1 MKTIKIA
8 IGALM
13 LTGLMVSCKDQSKE
27 AQMDERTET
36 QQQVEK
42 DSADMERLRYA
53 ENTDNTLVRPS
64 MPEYYEI
71 DWEKVETDPK
81 MRADIEGWNDYNTF
95 TASVKSLGLKEVPD
109 EEITGYVARLEQ
121 EANNL
126 ENTIPASFLTEEVQE
141 DIKDIK
147 EEVADLKAVIAEHG
161 PDENKIANQVEELF
175 EAYDDLN
182 EELQETASKNGTNL
196 LDDNQ

>member
-13 LTGLMVSCKDQSKE
+13 LTGIMVSCKDQSKE

-36 QQQVEK
+36 EQQVEK

-71 DWEKVETDPK
+71 DWEEVETDPK
-81 MRADIEGWNDYNTF
+81 MRADIEGWKDYNTF

-109 EEITGYVARLEQ
+109 EEITGYVDRLEQ

-182 EELQETASKNGTNL
+182 EELQETASKNGTSL